1 MKSSMHSIAGLMGP
15 RLSDWI
21 IVDHAMSGERVL
33 GEFSTVIALAANR
46 ANGVPCPPLDRPGT
60 EGLL

>member
-1 MKSSMHSIAGLMGP
+1 VKSSMHSIAGLMGP

-46 ANGVPCPPLDRPGT
+46 TNGVPCPLLGRLGR
-60 EGLL
+60 EGIL